1 MAVSRWFNR
10 SRARRKLGA
19 GFQNLEQRI
28 VMTAGTFPGVPDV
41 VGQFSSMQSHADAL
55 AFTLSD
61 SAPDASIS
69 DHYQGIVRYPGD
81 GRPAFYLTQKENQGG
96 FLHIVTMPTRDSDGE
111 RLGSNLQQ
119 VGTNTSNALPP
130 TSDRW
135 IKSFRFDGSVTVDGR
150 PLRGYVHPGGMAIA
164 DNILFVAMDSPTGSA
179 NGAAGGQG
187 ALVLFDLGVDGSK
200 RFSPTP
206 MQVLPLDHLADNVA
220 VIKQSG
226 RYFIYINGDGGKS
239 IVTYATSSDNLRTSD
254 LSLTSKSFFSPRGIV
269 DWTGTDWPTGAGAHQ
284 SSTFIRQSSST
295 APSPNAPLYMIAMRH
310 SGAFSNPL
318 LGDDLADLYRVSF
331 TSEGRFHLDFVN
343 TYHATLR
350 YDGAGTVGNFAA
362 ASSAYVSPSGELLIY
377 STPHKDVDTYK
388 VVNGEY
394 RYDLVV
400 DNVRIAELGSRD
412 GVRRN
417 SPHLRPTVSAGES
430 YSTTEGGT
438 VKLKAI
444 GHAANSPWVELF
456 DDVNFEDRSIKV
468 PYHDRALYEMSDLN
482 KLDGFGDKTSS
493 VRWRL
498 PVGMSVELFDD
509 RNFSDTKRTL
519 VENGQIRQISDLGS
533 FGDKTSSFRF
543 VGTNPA
549 DSLSYTWDLDG
560 DGVFGETGTPA
571 GQGNEIGATP
581 TFSAGS
587 LDGPASVV
595 VRVRIT
601 DGTGASSIATSTVNI
616 SNKPPLA
623 AIAGPT
629 SANAGQLLRYNLSAT
644 DPSFIDTLE
653 KFTYTVDYGDGKVIT
668 YTPPRN
674 SLTTSLK
681 VSHTYSRNGLYLIK
695 VTATD
700 RNGGV
705 SPQVVLQVAV
715 GPVINA

>member
-1 MAVSRWFNR
+1 MAGGRRFNR
-10 SRARRKLGA
+10 GLARRKIGA
-19 GFQNLEQRI
+19 GFQELEQRI
-28 VMTAGTFPGVPDV
+28 VLTAGTFPGVPDV

-69 DHYQGIVRYPGD
+69 EHYQGIVRYPGD
-81 GRPAFYLTQKENQGG
+81 GTPAFYVTQKDEQGG

-119 VGTNTSNALPP
+119 IGTNTSNALPP
-130 TSDRW
+130 ASDRW
-135 IKSFRFDGSVTVDGR
+135 IKNFRFNGSVTVDGR
-150 PLRGYVHPGGMAIA
+150 PLRGYVHPGGMAIV
-164 DNILFVAMDSPTGSA
+164 DNILFVAMDTPTGSA
-179 NGAAGGQG
+179 NDAAGGQG
-187 ALVLFDLGVDGSK
+187 ALVLFDLGENGSR

-206 MQVLPLDHLADNVA
+206 IQVLPLDHLADNVA

-239 IVTYATSSDNLRTSD
+239 IITYFTSSDNLRAND
-254 LSLTSKSFFSPRGIV
+254 LSLTSKGFFNPRGII

-284 SSTFIRQSSST
+284 SSTFIRQSSSAT
-295 APSPNAPLYMIAMRH
+295 PSPNAPLYMIAMRH
-310 SGAFSNPL
+310 SGTFSNPL
-318 LGDDLADLYRVSF
+318 LGDDLADLYKVSF
-331 TSEGRFHLDFVN
+331 TAEGRLNLDFIK
-343 TYHATLR
+343 TYHSTLR

-362 ASSAYVSPSGELLIY
+362 ASGAYVSPSGELLIY
-377 STPHKDVDTYK
+377 STPHKDVETYK

-400 DNVRIAELGSRD
+400 DNVRIAELGNRD

-417 SPHLRPTVSAGES
+417 SPLLRPTVSAGGS
-430 YSTTEGGT
+430 YATTEGGT
-438 VKLKAI
+438 VKLKAT
-444 GHAANSPWVELF
+444 GRGANSPWVELF

-468 PYHDRALYEMSDLN
+468 EYHDRALYEMSDLN
-482 KLDGFGDKTSS
+482 RLDGFGDRTSS

-509 RNFSDTKRTL
+509 TNFSDTKRTL
-519 VENGQIRQISDLGS
+519 VGNGQIRQISDLGS

-543 VGTNPA
+543 VGTNSA
-549 DSLSYTWDLDG
+549 DSLSYAWDLDG
-560 DGVFGETGTPA
+560 DGVFGETGTSA
-571 GQGNEIGATP
+571 GHGNEIGATP
-581 TFSAGS
+581 TFRAGS
-587 LDGPASVV
+587 LDGPTLVV
-595 VRVRIT
+595 VSVRII
-601 DGTGASSIATSTVNI
+601 DGTGASSIATSTINI

-623 AIAGPT
+623 AINGIT
-629 SANAGQLLRYNLSAT
+629 SANAGQLVTYNLSAT
-644 DPSFIDTLE
+644 DPSFLDTLE
-653 KFTYTVDYGDGKVIT
+653 KFTYTVDYGDGQVVT
-668 YTPPRN
+668 YTPPRK
-674 SLTTSLK
+674 SLVTTLN
-681 VSHTYSRNGLYLIK
+681 VSHTYSRNGLYVIK

-705 SPQVVLQVAV
+705 SPQVVLQVAI